1 MIVFVSDLIL
11 DHLFLSFCGFNELR
25 LGNISTLALKEMQ
38 ETIWPL
44 WPGGATSQVVNY
56 TAIVKFFN
64 DPWDLSGPN
73 VDM

>member
-1 MIVFVSDLIL
+1 M
-11 DHLFLSFCGFNELR
+11 
-25 LGNISTLALKEMQ
+25 ALKEMQ

-64 DPWDLSGPN
+64 DPWDLAGLN
-73 VDM
+73 AHM